1 VTPYPSFDSIRG
13 GEVLPPLTIALTASH
28 VVAGAI
34 ASGDFEVVHHDRQ
47 AARQRGMPD
56 IFLNILTTNGYVQ
69 RFVTAWA
76 GPASR
81 IRSVELRLGVPCFAG
96 DTLELR
102 GSVRSKQQQGAERL
116 LEVEVR
122 GANSSGEHVSATVRV
137 VLP

>member
-1 VTPYPSFDSIRG
+1 MSPYPSFASISG
-13 GEVLPPLTIALTASH
+13 GEVLPPLTIAVTASH
-28 VVAGAI
+28 IVAGAI
-34 ASGDFEVVHHDRQ
+34 ASGDFEVVHHDRH

-96 DTLELR
+96 DTLELT
-102 GSVRSKQQQGAERL
+102 GSVRGKQQLGAAGL
-116 LEVEVR
+116 VEVAVR
-122 GANSSGEHVSATVRV
+122 GAHRSGEHVSATVRL